1 MQAAL
6 ITITEYC
13 NNYKVDPSFIGSLE
27 NGGLIEIT
35 VIDQQKFIDAAQL
48 YELEKYI
55 RWHYDL
61 NINMEGIDAIRHLL
75 QKVNSM
81 KEEIN
86 ILKNKIEFYDSL
98 TSD

>member
-1 MQAAL
+1 MQTEL

-48 YELEKYI
+48 YELEKYT

-61 NINMEGIDAIRHLL
+61 HINVEGIDAIRHLL
-75 QKVNSM
+75 QRVNNM

-86 ILKNKIEFYDSL
+86 NLKNKIGFYHS
-98 TSD
+98 TESE